1 MVSPSGDQQDV
12 DQLFSLFR
20 HRPGDVEGRVPQPRP
35 IWGQSV
41 HQHCWHLITLLYLNW
56 EKAQMSFK
64 CSFHVGCCNQ
74 TEKRMYPRKSDRD
87 LATINKL

>member
-56 EKAQMSFK
+56 EKAHSNVLFMLDVVTKQRRE
-64 CSFHVGCCNQ
+64 CTHVKA
-74 TEKRMYPRKSDRD
+74 TEIWQP
-87 LATINKL
+87 